1 MDNIQPGIS
10 RFRNLS
16 GGWRF
21 LTRLL
26 LSAIPV
32 VGCFFMLDI
41 PFYLG
46 WAIMKEQ
53 YFGIFLA
60 LVLGCIFLVVPPT
73 RGTARERVP
82 WYDVI
87 LSVLGFGV
95 GLYVALF
102 YPRIL
107 ERLGVITPDIE
118 KEFILFKGVNVE
130 EIFGREKDFL
140 LRIKGCHTY
149 TSSFVKVEISG

>member
-1 MDNIQPGIS
+1 MDNIEPGIS
-10 RFRNLS
+10 HFRNLS

-26 LSAIPV
+26 LSTIPV
-32 VGCFFMLDI
+32 AGCFFMLDI

-73 RGTARERVP
+73 RGAARDRVP

-87 LSVLGFGV
+87 LSILGLGV
-95 GLYVALF
+95 GLYLALL
-102 YPRIL
+102 YPKIL
-107 ERLGVITPDIE
+107 ERLGVITFDRV
-118 KEFILFKGVNVE
+118 ILSTIAILLIFEGLFTSNILYE
-130 EIFGREKDFL
+130 EVLRWRKKD
-140 LRIKGCHTY
+140 H
-149 TSSFVKVEISG
+149 